1 MIFRFV
7 LVKVGLFNGLTG
19 SRDAVRKDWVGSSQ
33 FGPDHLHHPVLPNR
47 GFPARVK
54 MGRFCGDFAGIV
66 PLFRSPVTLAVSPA
80 DFSLLS
86 LHPKIPFPA
95 VGLRRANT
103 VGQRRKIEIIWG
115 QPKRA
120 FRTRSAL
127 IAGSIR
133 GLRTAGSIL
142 PEHREVA
149 RCQYRAAN
157 DLRPLL

>member
-95 VGLRRANT
+95 VGLRRAN
-103 VGQRRKIEIIWG
+103 
-115 QPKRA
+115 A
-120 FRTRSAL
+120 
-127 IAGSIR
+127 
-133 GLRTAGSIL
+133 
-142 PEHREVA
+142 
-149 RCQYRAAN
+149 
-157 DLRPLL
+157 